1 MGKFVGTGIR
11 FALILVFTFTVVSR
25 GKSQSSIPDALLENT
40 IKNQLEFIEQKT
52 RIYEDFR
59 AIREDMFQLM
69 KDNVI
74 DSLNAAKN
82 NVASLKSWS
91 TRLNH
96 SIDSL
101 KASLDSNKLEL
112 SAMTRTK
119 NSIRI
124 LGIEVNKS
132 AYNAVMWIIIAA
144 LASILGIGFLIFKRN
159 LTVTQ
164 HAKKEFEDLKKEFE
178 AYRTAAREAREK
190 MSMAHFNELKK
201 LRGG

>member
-91 TRLNH
+91 TRLNL